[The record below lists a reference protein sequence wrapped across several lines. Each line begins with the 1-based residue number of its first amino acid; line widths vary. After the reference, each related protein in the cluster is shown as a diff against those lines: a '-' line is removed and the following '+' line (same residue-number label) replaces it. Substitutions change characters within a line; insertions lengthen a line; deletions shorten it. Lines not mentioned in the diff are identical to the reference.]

1 MIHARATKSITRE
14 FISSKAAKLTESKTV
29 AISLNA
35 LKYKAIDLALGNPDF
50 PVQEEIKEAAVQA
63 IRGDINHYADPCG
76 PKLLRNAIAEKTSQY
91 LNIKVDPET
100 EITVTCGTTEAMIN
114 TLMAIVDPG
123 DEVIVFEPFF
133 GNYVQTIT
141 LSGGVPRYVR
151 LHSPNWYIDE
161 PELTCAFNARTK
173 AVILNTPSNPTGKV
187 FSRREIDLI
196 ADLCHKWDV
205 VCVSDEIYEH
215 MVFDGLK
222 HISPIQ
228 LEDMRD
234 RSIVISG
241 MSKTYSVTGWRIGY
255 AIAPPKITNV
265 LRAVHYCTTAGT
277 AAPLQTAAIVP
288 LQMPE
293 EYYQNLRRDYQFRR
307 DRLNNIL
314 EPLGFVCYKP
324 QGAFYLMANINGFGF
339 ANDVDFTNFLL
350 KEVGVAVVPASSFY
364 SRSANVNNM
373 VRFCFAKSESTLTAA
388 EQRLA
393 KLAEYKT

>member
-1 MIHARATKSITRE
+1 MVYTTATVTNTRE
-14 FISSKAAKLTESKTV
+14 LISSRAAKLTESTTV

-35 LKYKAIDLALGNPDF
+35 HKYKAIDLALGNPDF
-50 PVQEEIKEAAVQA
+50 PVIEEIKEAGVQA

-76 PKLLRNAIAEKTSQY
+76 PKLLRNAISEKTSQC

-114 TLMAIVDPG
+114 VLMAIVDPG

-133 GNYVQTIT
+133 GSYVQAIT
-141 LSGGVPRYVR
+141 LCGGVPRYVR
-151 LHSPNWYIDE
+151 LHSPNWEFDE
-161 PELTCAFNARTK
+161 GDLICAFNARTK

-187 FSRREIDLI
+187 FNRREINLI

-205 VCVSDEIYEH
+205 LCVSDEIYEH
-215 MVFDGLK
+215 IVFDELE

-228 LEDMRD
+228 LADMRA

-241 MSKTYSVTGWRIGY
+241 MSKTYGVTGWRIGY
-255 AIAPPKITNV
+255 TIASPKITNV

-307 DRLNNIL
+307 DRLTKIL

-324 QGAFYLMANINGFGF
+324 QGAFYLMADISGFGF
-339 ANDVDFTNFLL
+339 TNDVDFTNFLL

-364 SRSANVNNM
+364 SRSDNVNNM
-373 VRFCFAKSESTLTAA
+373 VRFCFAKSESTLTTA
-388 EQRLA
+388 ELRLA
-393 KLAEYKT
+393 KLAESKV